1 MGYAVPSQRG
11 EGIHTRQYART
22 FIVQDSAGRRAVYS
36 SVDISAISHAMRR
49 DVNFSAFQPLNLFL
63 STAYYP
69 LPGDSKRTVESW
81 KHLQYQQRHV
91 GGSA

>member
-11 EGIHTRQYART
+11 AGIHTRQYART

-49 DVNFSAFQPLNLFL
+49 DVNFPAFQPLPLFL
-63 STAYYP
+63 PNFKYP
-69 LPGDSKRTVESW
+69 LAGDSKRTVARW
-81 KHLQYQQRHV
+81 KHL
-91 GGSA
+91 